1 MGGTRKLGNRK
12 SVTTQRNGERA
23 RILEFDP
30 ARKNLRTPIAHVP
43 KREKPVPPPT
53 MLRSTFRR
61 AIALVMEIS
70 RALRAQSRGAESSG
84 KRRA

>member
-12 SVTTQRNGERA
+12 SVTTQHGARA

-30 ARKNLRTPIAHVP
+30 ARKNLRAPVAHVP
-43 KREKPVPPPT
+43 KRENPVPRPSI
-53 MLRSTFRR
+53 LRLGLRR
-61 AIALVMEIS
+61 VIAFLTAIS
-70 RALRAQSRGAESSG
+70 RALRSQTRGTESSG

>member
-1 MGGTRKLGNRK
+1 MGGNRKLGNRK

-30 ARKNLRTPIAHVP
+30 ARRNLRTPIAPGP
-43 KREKPVPPPT
+43 KREKPAVRT
-53 MLRSTFRR
+53 SILRAVIRR
-61 AIALVMEIS
+61 AIAFVTGIS
-70 RALRAQSRGAESSG
+70 RVLRSQSRGAESSG

>member
-12 SVTTQRNGERA
+12 SVTTQRKGEGA
-23 RILEFDP
+23 RILDFDP

-43 KREKPVPPPT
+43 KREKPIPRPSIVRNA
-53 MLRSTFRR
+53 MRH
-61 AIALVMEIS
+61 LVSFVKGIF
-70 RALRAQSRGAESSG
+70 RALRPQSRGAESSG